1 MWLVLFCFEG
11 KGVGVLCSGGFGTL
25 ALRRL
30 GCLLL
35 GIALL
40 WVFVWVG
47 GNERRVEIKSGVWR
61 FCFRSFDLVLSG
73 LPLLFS

>member
-1 MWLVLFCFEG
+1 M
-11 KGVGVLCSGGFGTL
+11 
-25 ALRRL
+25 
-30 GCLLL
+30 LL

-61 FCFRSFDLVLSG
+61 FCFRGFDLVLSG
-73 LPLLFS
+73 LPFVVFIVYSYRSFYN